1 LLKENKFSRKEDLE
15 NREEKKTDGHQE
27 QKKQKRERERERE
40 RMWRWRGCIDGRKT
54 NGCRYSRSKISEE
67 PF

>member
-40 RMWRWRGCIDGRKT
+40 RENVAMARMHRWQK
-54 NGCRYSRSKISEE
+54 N
-67 PF
+67 